1 MTKTAAGNTVDRLG
15 RPARDLRISVLD
27 RCNFRCPYCMPEDQ
41 FPESYK
47 FLSRK
52 EWLSFEEIER
62 LARVFVGLGVTKLRV
77 TGGEPLLRP
86 NLAEL
91 VARLAAIEGIDD
103 LAVTTNGILLE
114 RMAHPLAEA
123 GLHRVTVSLDSL
135 DETTF
140 LRMSGGRGNLN
151 QVLRGIEEAERCGLQ
166 IKINTVVQRGNNEG
180 SVLPLVDYFRGTG
193 HIVRFIE
200 YMDVGNLN
208 HWNMEQVMP
217 ARELRD
223 MVNAR
228 WPIQPLDNN
237 YHGEVAKRYAF
248 LDGQGEIGFITS
260 VTEPFCGNCNRA
272 RLSASGELFTCLF
285 ASRGTD
291 LRKPLRDG
299 LDDVELKALVQRVWL
314 SREDQ
319 YSVLRSRLKEEQA
332 SSEKKVEM
340 YHIGG

>member
-1 MTKTAAGNTVDRLG
+1 MDRLG

-114 RMAHPLAEA
+114 RMANPLAEA

-248 LDGQGEIGFITS
+248 RDGQGEIGFITS

>member
-1 MTKTAAGNTVDRLG
+1 VDRLG

-114 RMAHPLAEA
+114 RMANPLAEA

>member
-1 MTKTAAGNTVDRLG
+1 MDRLG

-248 LDGQGEIGFITS
+248 RDGQGEIGFITS

>member
-1 MTKTAAGNTVDRLG
+1 MDRLG

-114 RMAHPLAEA
+114 RMANPLAEA

>member
-114 RMAHPLAEA
+114 RMANPLAEA

>member
-1 MTKTAAGNTVDRLG
+1 MTKTAAGNTVDTLG

-52 EWLSFEEIER
+52 DWLSFEEIER
-62 LARVFVGLGVTKLRV
+62 LARIFVGLGVTKLRV

-86 NLAEL
+86 NLTEL
-91 VARLAAIEGIDD
+91 IARLAAIQGIDD
-103 LAVTTNGILLE
+103 LAVTTNGVLLE
-114 RMAHPLAEA
+114 RMAEPLAEA

-135 DETTF
+135 DKATF
-140 LRMSGGRGNLN
+140 LRMSGGRGDLD
-151 QVLRGIEEAERCGLQ
+151 QVLRGIDKASRCGLQ
-166 IKINTVVQRGNNEG
+166 LKINTVVQRGNNED
-180 SVLPLVDYFRGTG
+180 SVLPLVEYFRGTG

-200 YMDVGNLN
+200 YMDVGTLN

-217 ARELRD
+217 AKELRD
-223 MVNAR
+223 MIHAR
-228 WPIQPLDNN
+228 WPIDPLGNN

-248 LDGQGEIGFITS
+248 RDGEGEIGFITS

-291 LRKPLRDG
+291 LRQPLRDG
-299 LDDVELKALVQRVWL
+299 LDDAQVKALVQRVWL
-314 SREDQ
+314 ARDDQ
-319 YSVLRSRLKEEQA
+319 YSILRSHLKKDSA
-332 SSEKKVEM
+332 MSEKKVEM